1 MNKLFISLLA
11 AGGLMTSSAV
21 YAAESACNGNLPW
34 HRIVCPGVE
43 EQKGKLD
50 EYKAPDA
57 FYRNSIGGQSS
68 SSSDNDSG
76 SAYSG
81 SSLGEENNYDNSSGS
96 VWD

>member
-21 YAAESACNGNLPW
+21 YAAEGACNGNLPW

-50 EYKAPDA
+50 EYKAPEA
-57 FYRNSIGGQSS
+57 FYTNTISGQSS
-68 SSSDNDSG
+68 SDSSDSG
-76 SAYSG
+76 SPYGG
-81 SSLGEENNYDNSSGS
+81 SSLGVEDNYQESSGG

>member
-57 FYRNSIGGQSS
+57 FYKNSIGGQSS
-68 SSSDNDSG
+68 SDSSNDSG
-76 SAYSG
+76 SAYGG
-81 SSLGEENNYDNSSGS
+81 SNLGAESNYEDSSGG